1 MSLESL
7 LTFPGFFIADFLKPR
22 KAPIQTLGMESMQN
36 IDKKRTRVG
45 KGTAAEEFS
54 NQYVKLMMMTI
65 QNTNTG

>member
-1 MSLESL
+1 M
-7 LTFPGFFIADFLKPR
+7 ID
-22 KAPIQTLGMESMQN
+22 IQESMQK

-65 QNTNTG
+65 ENTNTG